1 MKNSSLSITA
11 IFAQTN
17 NKIQQPPDKT
27 NITVFLHVSAGN
39 VSEFFILQNSLFFQ
53 ISIAN
58 VIEREEKSNNL
69 LKFFLARIQPPLNSM
84 TGLTK

>member
-1 MKNSSLSITA
+1 M
-11 IFAQTN
+11 
-17 NKIQQPPDKT
+17 
-27 NITVFLHVSAGN
+27 SAGN

-58 VIEREEKSNNL
+58 VIEREKKSNNL